1 MSDNDIVQRLRIR
14 WEAMG
19 DMANDQRA
27 EAADEIESLRAELRR
42 VSAVAEEPENL
53 NMQVDA
59 LRRRVR
65 ELTDRNA
72 RLQSQ
77 VQESEV
83 REI

>member
-42 VSAVAEEPENL
+42 VSAAAEEPENL
-53 NMQVDA
+53 NMQVDS

>member
-14 WEAMG
+14 WESMG

>member
-1 MSDNDIVQRLRIR
+1 MSDDIVQRLRIR

-42 VSAVAEEPENL
+42 VSAVADEPDNL

>member
-14 WEAMG
+14 WDAMG

-65 ELTDRNA
+65 ELTERNA

>member
-1 MSDNDIVQRLRIR
+1 MSDDIVQRLRIR

-42 VSAVAEEPENL
+42 VSAVADEPENL

>member
-1 MSDNDIVQRLRIR
+1 MNDIVQRLRIR

-19 DMANDQRA
+19 DMANNQRA

-42 VSAVAEEPENL
+42 VSAVADEPENL

-65 ELTDRNA
+65 ELTERNT

-77 VQESEV
+77 IQESEV

>member
-14 WEAMG
+14 WDAMG

-72 RLQSQ
+72 RLQSK

>member
-1 MSDNDIVQRLRIR
+1 MNDIIQRLRIR
-14 WEAMG
+14 WDAMG
-19 DMANDQRA
+19 DMANSERE

-42 VSAVAEEPENL
+42 TSAATEEPENL

-65 ELTDRNA
+65 ELTERNA
-72 RLQSQ
+72 RLQSAI
-77 VQESEV
+77 QESEV

>member
-65 ELTDRNA
+65 ELTERNA

-77 VQESEV
+77 IQESEV

>member
-14 WEAMG
+14 WDAMG

-42 VSAVAEEPENL
+42 VSAAAAEPENL

-65 ELTDRNA
+65 ELTERNT

-77 VQESEV
+77 IQESEV

>member
-1 MSDNDIVQRLRIR
+1 MTDIVQRLRIR
-14 WEAMG
+14 WESMG

-42 VSAVAEEPENL
+42 ASAAAEEPENL

>member
-1 MSDNDIVQRLRIR
+1 MSDNDIVRRLRIR

-42 VSAVAEEPENL
+42 VSAVADEPENL

>member
-14 WEAMG
+14 WDAMG

>member
-14 WEAMG
+14 WDAMG
-19 DMANDQRA
+19 DMANEERA

-42 VSAVAEEPENL
+42 VSAVADEPENL